1 MVGNGFLSLRICS
14 FHCKLMI
21 VVLFPP
27 RNGQIW
33 GRKQV
38 YKLGKVV
45 ICPQYRPLMRS
56 FQEGEEECLRV
67 ERREGADVR
76 MSRFQDFK
84 MSRFQGVQ
92 GLQGSQDFQHFQDFQ
107 DFQDFKISRFQD
119 FKIFKIF
126 KISRFQDFKISFT
139 MQTRL
144 SFKVDFKI
152 QG

>member
-1 MVGNGFLSLRICS
+1 MIRNTFRAEANNQIYGCCSIMVFCKDERKVWWDLKLIVLGNGSLSLLICS

-56 FQEGEEECLRV
+56 FQEGEEECLWI
-67 ERREGADVR
+67 ER
-76 MSRFQDFK
+76 
-84 MSRFQGVQ
+84 
-92 GLQGSQDFQHFQDFQ
+92 
-107 DFQDFKISRFQD
+107 ISRQRNQS
-119 FKIFKIF
+119 KKRWPTA
-126 KISRFQDFKISFT
+126 SRRQEKYLRKYLRYDI
-139 MQTRL
+139 
-144 SFKVDFKI
+144 
-152 QG
+152 